1 MLLGQLDGSTSQLS
15 LVNLG
20 DSAAMVLRP
29 SPRRFARV
37 GTILWPRLVARTQEQ
52 THYFNCPYQVGS
64 EDMSRTVRE
73 GSPDEIQV
81 TLTLTLTTLALA
93 LALTLTRTLSLTRCV
108 RGRATSSSRRP
119 TAW

>member
-1 MLLGQLDGSTSQLS
+1 VLLGQLDSATSQLS

-20 DSAAMVLRP
+20 DSAAMILRP
-29 SPRRFARV
+29 TPRRFARV

-64 EDMSRTVRE
+64 DDMSHTVRE

-81 TLTLTLTTLALA
+81 APAALA
-93 LALTLTRTLSLTRCV
+93 RH
-108 RGRATSSSRRP
+108 P
-119 TAW
+119 

>member
-1 MLLGQLDGSTSQLS
+1 MLLGQLDGATSQLS

-37 GTILWPRLVARTQEQ
+37 GTILWPRLVARTHEQ

-81 TLTLTLTTLALA
+81 TLTLTLT
-93 LALTLTRTLSLTRCV
+93 LTTG
-108 RGRATSSSRRP
+108 GRHGP
-119 TAW
+119 G